1 MPENTNESV
10 LLKGVARLSYRE
22 LIKKL
27 YLNAYIV
34 IGAKIGF
41 IALLLAVIY
50 YPTVAWMWSR
60 WFWSDSYYSHGPLVP
75 LISGVLIWL
84 KRRELAEASGLA
96 IGDWRL
102 ATEKQIKSTINHHQ
116 SSIQNNQP
124 STINNHQSKGLFI
137 LSAGLLLHILSAL
150 IFIQSISGFSLPI
163 VIIGLVLYLF
173 GWQITRIVIFP
184 LVFLFFIAP
193 APMQFIAATTLQMKL
208 FAAHVAAMAVQLLGI
223 PLVRE
228 GSVVH
233 LSNDMIVIGDPCS
246 GLRSLISL
254 MALGMLYAYLAKGSY
269 TRRIALF
276 LSSIPIAIIA
286 NIIRVIG
293 VIVVAN
299 FYGNRIVT
307 DGLLHEGFG
316 LSVFVIA
323 LAGLI
328 FAGRI
333 LGCQIFTK
341 DT

>member
-1 MPENTNESV
+1 
-10 LLKGVARLSYRE
+10 
-22 LIKKL
+22 LIKRNTKEEE
-27 YLNAYIV
+27 
-34 IGAKIGF
+34 F
-41 IALLLAVIY
+41 
-50 YPTVAWMWSR
+50 
-60 WFWSDSYYSHGPLVP
+60 F
-75 LISGVLIWL
+75 
-84 KRRELAEASGLA
+84 
-96 IGDWRL
+96 
-102 ATEKQIKSTINHHQ
+102 
-116 SSIQNNQP
+116 SSK
-124 STINNHQSKGLFI
+124 HGLFI

-173 GWQITRIVIFP
+173 GWQVTRIVIFP
-184 LVFLFFIAP
+184 LAFLFFMAP

-208 FAAHVAAMAVQLLGI
+208 FAAHVAAIVVQLLGI

-228 GSVVH
+228 GSIVH

-254 MALGMLYAYLAKGSY
+254 AALGMLYAYLAKGSY
-269 TRRIALF
+269 PKRIALF

-316 LSVFVIA
+316 LSVFVVA

-328 FAGRI
+328 LAGRI